1 MALVAV
7 VEDEQA
13 ISRLICLHL
22 QSAGYEAKPY
32 YTGDDFLRSLRTQ
45 IPDVLLLDWMLPG
58 EHDGIGVLRQ
68 LRSHD
73 KARTVPVIMLTA
85 KGEELDR
92 ILGLEVG
99 ADDYLTKPFSF
110 REMVS
115 RVKAQL
121 RRREWEKDDPTV
133 RRHGV
138 IAVYPNGVGQK
149 PQPFAQGIRHSQQ
162 ADGAAQLGAH
172 ARAAAGEHL
181 GCGLRG
187 RDAHGGHAHDQPAPQ
202 ARGGRREGLHPDR
215 ARGGLQDVR
224 FEVGVAL
231 SEEAAL
237 DGHLISRCGDSLLR
251 TVLPLRE
258 SPVFRSAYFP

>member
-1 MALVAV
+1 MALIAV

-22 QSAGYEAKPY
+22 QAAGYQAAPY

-45 IPDVLLLDWMLPG
+45 VPDVLLLDWMLPG

-68 LRSHD
+68 LRASD
-73 KARTVPVIMLTA
+73 RARTIPVIMLTA

-121 RRREWEKDDPTV
+121 RRRDWEKDDPTV
-133 RRHGV
+133 HRHGV
-138 IAVYPNGVGQK
+138 IAVYPNEHRVTASGKTLNLSPKEYDILSKLMEKPSWVLTREQLLESIWGADYEGEMRTVDMHMTNLRRKLEEAGAKDYIQTIRGVG
-149 PQPFAQGIRHSQQ
+149 
-162 ADGAAQLGAH
+162 
-172 ARAAAGEHL
+172 
-181 GCGLRG
+181 
-187 RDAHGGHAHDQPAPQ
+187 
-202 ARGGRREGLHPDR
+202 
-215 ARGGLQDVR
+215 
-224 FEVGVAL
+224 
-231 SEEAAL
+231 
-237 DGHLISRCGDSLLR
+237 
-251 TVLPLRE
+251 
-258 SPVFRSAYFP
+258 FRMCELK

>member
-138 IAVYPNGVGQK
+138 IAVYPNEHRVTVSGKNLSLSPKEYDILSKLMERPSWVLTREQLLESIWG
-149 PQPFAQGIRHSQQ
+149 
-162 ADGAAQLGAH
+162 ADYE
-172 ARAAAGEHL
+172 GEMRTVDMHMTN
-181 GCGLRG
+181 LR
-187 RDAHGGHAHDQPAPQ
+187 RK
-202 ARGGRREGLHPDR
+202 L
-215 ARGGLQDVR
+215 
-224 FEVGVAL
+224 
-231 SEEAAL
+231 EEAGAK
-237 DGHLISRCGDSLLR
+237 DYIQ
-251 TVLPLRE
+251 TVRAVGYKMCDLK
-258 SPVFRSAYFP
+258 